1 MGRLPLGALEG
12 FVAAARAGNLSRA
25 AAQLNLTGSALSH
38 QMRGLEELLG
48 QTLFR
53 RGEAHPGRAH
63 QDQPDAFR

>member
-25 AAQLNLTGSALSH
+25 AAQLNLTVSALSH
-38 QMRGLEELLG
+38 QMRGLEERLG

-53 RGEAHPGRAH
+53 RARPPRSPRAR
-63 QDQPDAFR
+63 PEEVGSC